1 MRWTIKVN
9 GQSLIIIKILNGLFL
24 VMDIQ
29 GSWLILTKYIMKKI
43 FFKNTKV
50 KAQII
55 KTNVYILYQQQNY
68 NIMD

>member
-9 GQSLIIIKILNGLFL
+9 GQSLIIIKILNGLFP

-43 FFKNTKV
+43 FFKNTKI
-50 KAQII
+50 KA
-55 KTNVYILYQQQNY
+55 
-68 NIMD
+68 